1 MGFLEAGEL
10 RLVLDRL
17 ETHEADVV
25 MAIVAQEIDGPT
37 RSLVDKLA
45 ESEGLSTEVDLL
57 RRGALDPGQALLVE
71 TEGAIAAR
79 YALFVGARDVTRVTY
94 SEIFHFARDGIY
106 ALNELDELDV
116 RVRTVALVAHG
127 PGFGLDGIEAFLA
140 SVAGWLSALR
150 DGALPQL
157 ERVTYV
163 EGSTPKVEQMGEAL
177 VKASASGGVP
187 AQEPVRDGAIWVF
200 RFHEEF
206 PTDRGSG
213 LEALES
219 DSKRHVFVA
228 MPFAAEF
235 EDVFYFGISGPVRSR
250 GFVCE
255 RMDELL
261 FTGDILAQMRTRIED
276 AALVI
281 ADLTGA
287 NPNVYLEVGYA
298 WGKGRPTIL
307 LIDDASELKFDVA
320 GQRCLVYKNIKHLAE
335 SLEGA
340 LDAFADQL

>member
-1 MGFLEAGEL
+1 VGFLEAGEL

-17 ETHEADVV
+17 ETHEADLV
-25 MAIVAQEIDGPT
+25 MAIVAQGIDGPT

-45 ESEGLSTEVDLL
+45 ESGALSTDVDLL
-57 RRGALDPGQALLVE
+57 RRGALDPGHALLVE

-79 YALFVGARDVTRVTY
+79 YALFVGARDATRVTY
-94 SEIFHFARDGIY
+94 NEIFHFARDGMY
-106 ALNELDELDV
+106 AVNELDV
-116 RVRTVALVAHG
+116 RVRTVALLAHG

-140 SVAGWLSALR
+140 SVAGWLSTLR
-150 DGALPQL
+150 DGGLSQL

-163 EGSTPKVEQMGEAL
+163 EGSTAKLEQMGEAL
-177 VKASASGGVP
+177 VKACASGGVP
-187 AQEPVRDGAIWVF
+187 AQEPVRDGATWVF

-213 LEALES
+213 LEGLES

-255 RMDELL
+255 RMDQLF
-261 FTGDILAQMRTRIED
+261 FTGDILAQMRTKIEE

-307 LIDDASELKFDVA
+307 LIDDASELRFDVA
-320 GQRCLVYKNIKHLAE
+320 GQRSLVYESIRHLAE